1 MEFKQVNPVP
11 QSCHSATVVR
21 GTRVCTSKKFPFFRI
36 KKSRYEAEAAF
47 FANLKLSDFNIIDTL
62 GVGGFGRV
70 ELVQLKS
77 EESKTFAMKILKK
90 RHIVDTRQQEHIR
103 SEKQIMQGAHSDFIV
118 RGSFEDSTTRF
129 YTACVVEAFA
139 YLHSKG
145 IIYRDLKPENLILD
159 HRGYAKL
166 VDFGFAKKIGFGK
179 KTWTFC
185 GTPEYVAPEIILN
198 KGHDISADYWSLGIL
213 MYELLTGSPPFSGP
227 DPMKTYNII
236 LRGIDM
242 IEFPKKIVKNAANLI
257 KKLCRDNPSERLG
270 NLKNGVKD
278 IQKHKWFE
286 GFNWE
291 GLRKGT
297 LTPPII
303 PSVASPTDTS
313 NFDSF
318 PEDNDEPPPDDNS
331 GWDIDF

>member
-1 MEFKQVNPVP
+1 MEA
-11 QSCHSATVVR
+11 CLGGELWTILRDR
-21 GTRVCTSKKFPFFRI
+21 GNF
-36 KKSRYEAEAAF
+36 
-47 FANLKLSDFNIIDTL
+47 D
-62 GVGGFGRV
+62 
-70 ELVQLKS
+70 
-77 EESKTFAMKILKK
+77 
-90 RHIVDTRQQEHIR
+90 
-103 SEKQIMQGAHSDFIV
+103 
-118 RGSFEDSTTRF
+118 DSTTRF

-242 IEFPKKIVKNAANLI
+242 IEFPKKITKNAANLI
-257 KKLCRDNPSERLG
+257 KKLCRDTPSERLG

-286 GFNWE
+286 GFNWD

-303 PSVASPTDTS
+303 PNLTSSTDTS

-318 PEDNDEPPPDDNS
+318 PEDNEDPPPDDNS
-331 GWDIDF
+331 GWDTDF